1 MAEGTP
7 ASSLRK
13 GVLFLVT
20 SAFGFALMGMFVH
33 LADFHGGHIS
43 AIQKSF
49 FRNLVAL
56 ALAAV
61 LFARGRKRRAA
72 AETRL
77 HKGAKVWAL
86 LMARAVFGTVGVFG
100 NFYALSNMPVADAL
114 MLNKLAPFFT
124 VLFSWLFIR
133 ERISFRQALCLA
145 MAFAGATFVVKPG
158 FGTAAL
164 APALC
169 GVAGG
174 VGAGAAYTCLR
185 ELGIMK
191 VDGAF
196 IVLFFS
202 AFSTLASVPFMLVEF
217 HPMTAAQVMILMG
230 AGAAA
235 ALGQFAVTAA
245 YRFAEARRIAV
256 WDYTN
261 IIFGAILGFLAFG
274 QVPDVWSV
282 LGFALIV
289 SAAAAG
295 NLWYNRR
302 NERQNAG

>member
-1 MAEGTP
+1 MAADP
-7 ASSLRK
+7 SASSLRK
-13 GVLFLVT
+13 GIFFLVT

-56 ALAAV
+56 ALAAA
-61 LFARGRKRRAA
+61 LFARGRARRTTSSAERQDGASAAIIQRKR
-72 AETRL
+72 
-77 HKGAKVWAL
+77 GPKVWAL
-86 LMARAVFGTVGVFG
+86 LVARAVFGTVGIFG
-100 NFYALSNMPVADAL
+100 NFYALSHMPVADAL
-114 MLNKLAPFFT
+114 MLNKLSPFFT
-124 VLFSWLFIR
+124 VLFSWLFIH
-133 ERISFRQALCLA
+133 ERITVRQALGLVV
-145 MAFAGATFVVKPG
+145 AFAGAVCVVKPG
-158 FGTAAL
+158 FGAVDL
-164 APALC
+164 LPAIC

-174 VGAGAAYTCLR
+174 IGAGAAYTCLR

-202 AFSTLASVPFMLVEF
+202 AFSTLASVPFMLFEF
-217 HPMTAAQVMILMG
+217 HPMTAAQVLILVG

-261 IIFGAILGFLAFG
+261 ILFGAILGFLAFG
-274 QVPDVWSV
+274 QVPDAWSV
-282 LGFALIV
+282 LGFVLIV
-289 SAAAAG
+289 AAAR
-295 NLWYNRR
+295 L
-302 NERQNAG
+302 

>member
-1 MAEGTP
+1 
-7 ASSLRK
+7 
-13 GVLFLVT
+13 
-20 SAFGFALMGMFVH
+20 
-33 LADFHGGHIS
+33 
-43 AIQKSF
+43 
-49 FRNLVAL
+49 
-56 ALAAV
+56 
-61 LFARGRKRRAA
+61 
-72 AETRL
+72 
-77 HKGAKVWAL
+77 
-86 LMARAVFGTVGVFG
+86 
-100 NFYALSNMPVADAL
+100 
-114 MLNKLAPFFT
+114 
-124 VLFSWLFIR
+124 
-133 ERISFRQALCLA
+133 
-145 MAFAGATFVVKPG
+145 
-158 FGTAAL
+158 
-164 APALC
+164 
-169 GVAGG
+169 
-174 VGAGAAYTCLR
+174 
-185 ELGIMK
+185 MK

-302 NERQNAG
+302 NERQNAE

>member
-1 MAEGTP
+1 MAAGTS
-7 ASSLRK
+7 ASSLKK
-13 GVLFLVT
+13 GILFLVT

-49 FRNLVAL
+49 FRNIVAL
-56 ALAAV
+56 ALAAA
-61 LFARGRKRRAA
+61 LFIGRRRKADRSSSRISAKAWTLLLARS
-72 AETRL
+72 
-77 HKGAKVWAL
+77 
-86 LMARAVFGTVGVFG
+86 VFGTVGIFG

-133 ERISFRQALCLA
+133 ERITLRQALCLA
-145 MAFAGATFVVKPG
+145 GAFAGATLVVKPG
-158 FGTAAL
+158 FGAAAL
-164 APALC
+164 MPALC

-185 ELGIMK
+185 ELGLMK
-191 VDGAF
+191 VNGAF

-202 AFSTLASVPFMLVEF
+202 AFSTLSAVPFLLFDF
-217 HPMTAAQVMILMG
+217 HPMTLAQTLILVG

-235 ALGQFAVTAA
+235 ALGQFSVTAA
-245 YRFAEARRIAV
+245 YRFAEARRIAA

-261 IIFGAILGFLAFG
+261 ILFGAILGFLAFG
-274 QVPDVWSV
+274 QVPDAWSI
-282 LGFALIV
+282 LGFVLILVMALALN
-289 SAAAAG
+289 SRSG
-295 NLWYNRR
+295 P
-302 NERQNAG
+302 

>member
-1 MAEGTP
+1 MAADP
-7 ASSLRK
+7 SASSLRK
-13 GVLFLVT
+13 GIFFLVT

-56 ALAAV
+56 ALAAA
-61 LFARGRKRRAA
+61 LFARGRARRTTSSAERQGGASAAIIQRKR
-72 AETRL
+72 
-77 HKGAKVWAL
+77 GPSVWAL
-86 LMARAVFGTVGVFG
+86 LVARAVFGTVGIFG
-100 NFYALSNMPVADAL
+100 NFYALSHMPVADAL
-114 MLNKLAPFFT
+114 MLNKLSPFFT
-124 VLFSWLFIR
+124 VLFSWLFIH
-133 ERISFRQALCLA
+133 ERITVRQALGLVV
-145 MAFAGATFVVKPG
+145 AFAGAVCVVKPG
-158 FGTAAL
+158 FGAVDL
-164 APALC
+164 LPAIC

-174 VGAGAAYTCLR
+174 IGAGAAYTCLR

-202 AFSTLASVPFMLVEF
+202 AFSTLAAVPFMLFEF
-217 HPMTAAQVMILMG
+217 HPMTVAQVLILVG

-261 IIFGAILGFLAFG
+261 ILFGAILGFLAFG
-274 QVPDVWSV
+274 QLPDAWSV
-282 LGFALIV
+282 LGFVLIV
-289 SAAAAG
+289 AAAR
-295 NLWYNRR
+295 L
-302 NERQNAG
+302 

>member
-1 MAEGTP
+1 MAADP
-7 ASSLRK
+7 SASSLRK
-13 GVLFLVT
+13 GIFFLVT

-33 LADFHGGHIS
+33 LADFHGGHIP

-49 FRNLVAL
+49 FRNIVAL
-56 ALAAV
+56 VLAAA
-61 LFARGRKRRAA
+61 LFARGRPARAA
-72 AETRL
+72 ANE
-77 HKGAKVWAL
+77 KGRYGPRTWAL
-86 LMARAVFGTVGVFG
+86 LVARAVFGTVGIFG
-100 NFYALSNMPVADAL
+100 NFYALSHMPVADAL
-114 MLNKLAPFFT
+114 MLNKLSPFFT

-133 ERISFRQALCLA
+133 ERITIRQALCLA
-145 MAFAGATFVVKPG
+145 VAFVGATFVVKPG
-158 FGTAAL
+158 FGAVDL
-164 APALC
+164 LPALC

-202 AFSTLASVPFMLVEF
+202 AFSSLAAVPFMLFDF
-217 HPMTAAQVMILMG
+217 HPMTAAQVLILMG
-230 AGAAA
+230 AGASA

-261 IIFGAILGFLAFG
+261 IIFGAVLGFLAFG
-274 QVPDVWSV
+274 QVPDPWSV
-282 LGFALIV
+282 LGFVLIV
-289 SAAAAG
+289 AAAR
-295 NLWYNRR
+295 L
-302 NERQNAG
+302 